1 MRKILVTGGSGQLAQ
16 AIKYVAQRH
25 DVEVYA
31 PTHEECDICDPES
44 IERAMQGVDVVVNA
58 AAYTN
63 VDGAESNPTEA
74 HMVNSVGAANVAN
87 IAAKCGV
94 KVIHISTD
102 YVFGGDDKRQTPY
115 SESECTNPINV
126 YGETKAEGE
135 AEVVKL
141 GGIVLRTSWLYSPWC
156 KNFCLTILRNAK
168 TRTELRVVDDQ
179 RGTPTS
185 ALSLARCIVALI
197 ESGDYLNMDGVYHYA
212 DRGEASWYEFARE
225 IVAVAGIEGCTIAP
239 CTSDEWPTAARRP
252 RYSTLNTERMA
263 AISGVEMR
271 DWREALNEVITIIGQ
286 GDDI

>member
-1 MRKILVTGGSGQLAQ
+1 MAR
-16 AIKYVAQRH
+16 AIEYVAQGH
-25 DVEVYA
+25 DVEVCA
-31 PTHEECDICDPES
+31 PTHAECDICDPAS
-44 IERAMQGVDVVVNA
+44 IERAMQGMDVVVNA

-74 HMVNSVGAANVAN
+74 QRVNSVGAANVAN

-115 SESECTNPINV
+115 SESECIKPINV

-135 AEVVKL
+135 AEVVKV

-168 TRTELRVVDDQ
+168 RRTELRVVDDQ

-185 ALSLARCIVALI
+185 ALSLARCIIALI
-197 ESGDYLNMDGVYHYA
+197 ECGDYLNMEGIYHYA
-212 DRGEASWYEFARE
+212 DGGEASWYEFARE
-225 IVAVAGIEGCTIAP
+225 IVAQAGIEGCTITP
-239 CTSDEWPTAARRP
+239 CTSEEWPTAAQRP
-252 RYSTLNTERMA
+252 KYSRLGTERIA
-263 AISGVEMR
+263 AISSVVMR
-271 DWREALNEVITIIGQ
+271 DWHEALNEVITIIGQ
-286 GDDI
+286 RDDI